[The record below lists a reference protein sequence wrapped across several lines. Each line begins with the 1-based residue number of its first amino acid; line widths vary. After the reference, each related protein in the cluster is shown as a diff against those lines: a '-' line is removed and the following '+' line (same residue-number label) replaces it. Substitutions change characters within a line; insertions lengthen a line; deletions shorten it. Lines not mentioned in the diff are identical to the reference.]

1 MPGGRGRAD
10 SGGSAH
16 YGQGAARC
24 TGWAHAS
31 DARRA
36 QCASMWLGGVRGRAL
51 VQQWRAAARAPTRP
65 VRAWPALPRPV
76 TPSASRR
83 PVRGTSSGRRPAHLP
98 KYERTRSMAEITQG
112 GQAGR
117 MREMCPHLSMD
128 PGPCVH
134 ERGRNEVAGASG
146 RRNRMRMLPA
156 HLSRGSLVIGAAMV
170 EVDRSMVPAPRTTG
184 SARGERAEGARA
196 AAVGYR

>member
-1 MPGGRGRAD
+1 
-10 SGGSAH
+10 
-16 YGQGAARC
+16 
-24 TGWAHAS
+24 
-31 DARRA
+31 
-36 QCASMWLGGVRGRAL
+36 
-51 VQQWRAAARAPTRP
+51 
-65 VRAWPALPRPV
+65 
-76 TPSASRR
+76 
-83 PVRGTSSGRRPAHLP
+83 
-98 KYERTRSMAEITQG
+98 MAEITQG